1 MRSFMSTWVYFFYSV
16 LLSLWIGGMAIFT
29 FVITPVIF
37 KSFGRDTAGE
47 IVGKLFPVY
56 FPYNLVISL
65 LTLIFL
71 FLLRSA
77 ATRSGYKVSVILIGI
92 AVIINVFLIFK
103 LHPEVRKVKAEIH
116 SVETTSPD
124 SPIMKKFRRLHGVS
138 MILNLLLLSDGI
150 TLLYLSSSLKE

>member
-1 MRSFMSTWVYFFYSV
+1 MAYFFYNV

-37 KSFGRDTAGE
+37 RSFGRDMAGE

-56 FPYNLVISL
+56 FPYNLVLSL

-71 FLLRSA
+71 FLLRSET
-77 ATRSGYKVSVILIGI
+77 TRSGYKVSLILIGI
-92 AVIINVFLIFK
+92 AVIINIFLIFK
-103 LHPEVRKVKAEIH
+103 LHPEVKKIKAEIH

-124 SPIMKKFRRLHGVS
+124 SPLMKKFRRLHGVS
-138 MILNLLLLSDGI
+138 MILNLVLLSDGI

>member
-1 MRSFMSTWVYFFYSV
+1 MGIWAYFFYNV

-29 FVITPVIF
+29 FVITPVLF
-37 KSFGRDTAGE
+37 KSFGRDMAGE

-56 FPYNLVISL
+56 FPYNLVLSL
-65 LTLIFL
+65 LILIFL
-71 FLLRSA
+71 FLLRPDT
-77 ATRSGYKVSVILIGI
+77 TRSGYKASLILIGV
-92 AVIINVFLIFK
+92 AVIINIFLIFK
-103 LHPEVRKVKAEIH
+103 LHPEVREIKAEIH

-124 SPIMKKFRRLHGVS
+124 SPIMKKFRQLHGVS